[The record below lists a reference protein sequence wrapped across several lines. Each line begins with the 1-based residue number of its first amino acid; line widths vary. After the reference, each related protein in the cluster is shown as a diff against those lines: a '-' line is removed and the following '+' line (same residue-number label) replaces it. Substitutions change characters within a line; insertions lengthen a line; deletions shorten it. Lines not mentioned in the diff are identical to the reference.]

1 MLLKI
6 VVCAIP
12 TTITII
18 FDNMIELKHNISK
31 SLYSI
36 AFLLI
41 SSSILSQSEKS
52 SIWQNFK
59 QSLSY
64 AKEDISFGVGVNTSG
79 IYISKYR
86 RDTKM
91 GLGTQI
97 FSGIYLPYSDNMFFH
112 AQLGISYQ
120 QYQHRALNNLIHVDL
135 FFLELP
141 LFISAQLPIS
151 NTVETRF
158 LLGWQSNL
166 TLGSNQ
172 KGAYPENWASDGSGI
187 EYTSGNM
194 MRTDFGLYFGL
205 GAEYKR
211 WMFRFSGFT
220 GIRKIVE
227 SDTGMINTFKLEIG
241 FFPFRKL

>member
-1 MLLKI
+1 
-6 VVCAIP
+6 
-12 TTITII
+12 
-18 FDNMIELKHNISK
+18 MIELKHHFSRHFCIVA
-31 SLYSI
+31 L
-36 AFLLI
+36 LLI
-41 SSSILSQSEKS
+41 SSYTLSQSEKS

-64 AKEDISFGVGVNTSG
+64 AKDDISFGTGINTSG
-79 IYISKYR
+79 IYMSKYQ

-91 GLGTQI
+91 GAGTQI

-112 AQLGISYQ
+112 AQLGFSYQ
-120 QYQHRALNNLIHVDL
+120 QFQHRVLNNTINVDL

-166 TLGSNQ
+166 MLGSNQ
-172 KGAYPENWASDGSGI
+172 KEAYPENWTSDGSGI
-187 EYTSGNM
+187 AYSSSNM